1 MSVRLFVGN
10 LAYDVTAPEL
20 RELFAE
26 VGTASDVILPT
37 DRETGRPRG
46 FAFVEFAERPQ
57 AEAVIQRF
65 NQFLFKGRPLAVS
78 EARPRGEGPAPRP
91 NGPRPPS
98 FAPRPAWGGDAS
110 APDATPRSAQPKRT
124 FGPDA
129 PPRGRRR
136 PETRTP
142 KSEGRPKSG
151 PRERGGARRF
161 VSPDLDDDLDGDE
174 TPIWGKEE
182 PEEPEE
188 SPAQ

>member
-1 MSVRLFVGN
+1 MMSVRLFVGN
-10 LAYDVTAPEL
+10 LAYDVTAAEL
-20 RELFAE
+20 RELFTE
-26 VGTASDVILPT
+26 VGSPSDVILPT

-78 EARPRGEGPAPRP
+78 EARPRGEGPPPRP
-91 NGPRPPS
+91 MGMGPRPSSYAP
-98 FAPRPAWGGDAS
+98 PRPAWGGDAPAGD
-110 APDATPRSAQPKRT
+110 APPRSEQPKRT

-142 KSEGRPKSG
+142 KSEGRPKVG

-161 VSPDLDDDLDGDE
+161 VSPELEEEAGGDE
-174 TPIWGKEE
+174 TPVWGN
-182 PEEPEE
+182 EE
-188 SPAQ
+188 SEEKE